1 MFFGSLFLLFYAVVF
16 IIWFSIITR
25 NIMKKQIITLASLLV
40 LTACEPPRTEQTPA
54 QNQDKNQAV
63 SLGNVNAGKQ
73 AEATGEYAELI
84 KLNQS
89 LKSQLQNA
97 TATQADQLY
106 RDHHQRVHTYVTKL
120 NAQHAN
126 FLENYDDPKNWQD
139 MASDPEP
146 NEPRVPVGEMKQFI
160 DKLAQAN
167 LMLVDS
173 GMGVMA
179 IQETP
184 DYYQNLFTGKASPDV
199 DNYIRLQAQERAPK
213 PSEDN
218 VVVQWKHL
226 SERVS
231 AWENFLQQHPNSAY
245 QAEAKAKFNEYADLF
260 LFGNE
265 EMPVALNHEPIL
277 SDEVAEFAEIEK
289 KWADYA
295 KQHPNSKLVP
305 MIEEAKK
312 IARLQGGRGEERFV
326 AQQKFRQTHFQ
337 K

>member
-25 NIMKKQIITLASLLV
+25 NIMKKQIITLATLLV
-40 LTACEPPRTEQTPA
+40 LTACEPPRTEQTQPKT
-54 QNQDKNQAV
+54 NENSQAV
-63 SLGNVNAGKQ
+63 SLGNVNVGKQ

-84 KLNQS
+84 KLNQT

-97 TATQADQLY
+97 TPTQADQLY
-106 RDHHQRVHTYVTKL
+106 RDHHQRVHTYVDKL
-120 NAQHAN
+120 NKQYAN
-126 FLENYDDPKNWQD
+126 FLENYDDPKNWQN
-139 MASDPEP
+139 MASEP
-146 NEPRVPVGEMKQFI
+146 SEPRVPVGEMKQFI
-160 DKLAQAN
+160 DALAQAN
-167 LMLVDS
+167 LTLVDS

-179 IQETP
+179 IQEIP

-213 PSEDN
+213 PTEDN

-231 AWENFLQQHPNSAY
+231 AWEHFLQQHPNSAY

-295 KQHPNSKLVP
+295 NQYPNSKLVP
-305 MIEEAKK
+305 MIAEAKK
-312 IARLQGGRGEERFV
+312 IARLQGNRGEERFV
-326 AQQKFRQTHFQ
+326 AQQQFRKVHFQ